1 MNERQ
6 GVDTERERS
15 QSGAMLHA
23 TRPLESAAPVT
34 WEDFVHLP
42 DDDRRELIDGA
53 LVEVEVPTFLHEFIV
68 ALLVHRLTGWALEH
82 GAVVLASG
90 YRVRVRG
97 DIGFM
102 PDVQL
107 YRSRARVTRP
117 EAAQGLEDGAPDL
130 AIEVISPTSG
140 RHDRVTKFNG
150 YAAIGVTE
158 YWLVDPQARLLE
170 QFVLDG
176 EHYRLEAR
184 LADDALFEPKT
195 LPGLSLPLATLWDLP
210 ADEAAEEKPSGG

>member
-1 MNERQ
+1 MTERQ
-6 GVDTERERS
+6 GVDTEHGRS

-23 TRPLESAAPVT
+23 TRPSESAAPVT

-53 LVEVEVPTFLHEFIV
+53 LVEVEVPTFLHEWIIGELLFALKLWARQNGAV
-68 ALLVHRLTGWALEH
+68 ALP
-82 GAVVLASG
+82 SG
-90 YRVRVRG
+90 YRIRVG
-97 DIGFM
+97 DDRGFM
-102 PDVQL
+102 PDLQL

-210 ADEAAEEKPSGG
+210 TDDAAEEKPSDG